1 MNKEKIDWGKINRF
15 LETIGQVKMVKICVI
30 TDSEGEECENG
41 AKLIF

>member
-1 MNKEKIDWGKINRF
+1 MNREKINWEKINRS
-15 LETIGQVKMVKICVI
+15 LETIGQMKMVKIYVI